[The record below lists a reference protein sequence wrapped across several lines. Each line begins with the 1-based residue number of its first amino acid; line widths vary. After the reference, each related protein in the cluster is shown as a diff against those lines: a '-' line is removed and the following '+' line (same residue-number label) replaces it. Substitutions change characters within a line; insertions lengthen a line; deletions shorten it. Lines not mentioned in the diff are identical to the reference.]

1 MPTLLRQPHF
11 EHWPK
16 LVLLVTVIVMASC
29 TWLLTSNTGLQ
40 WLVATVAQGLPAK
53 FEYHGLQGRLIG
65 PIQLRSLDVQSGGTH
80 IALHD
85 VKLDWHLVDLLQ
97 GRLTVSKLS
106 AAKLSITA
114 PSSNAA
120 MPFPQDL
127 SLPIKLAVSGLHL
140 GELHLIKAGSNS
152 PYFSAREIDAILSSD
167 GKRYE
172 VHQLQVRSNFGQLR
186 ASGVMQSTRPFQL
199 QAQADL
205 SGIDELANIDDQ
217 AHIIAVANGDLS
229 GLDIAAR
236 GEGAGLDGTAQARIA
251 PFSLVPL
258 QSLDMQLS
266 GLDPHAFTA
275 AAPKAKLKLR
285 AELKGSATELLAGK
299 VQLHNDTPTTID
311 QGGLPVLD
319 ASTQL
324 LVTADAM
331 HCDALLIKLPGAGTV
346 IGNLGWQQEKGVADL
361 RVTGLD
367 PSALDGRLRSA
378 HLSGALKLSGNEQAQ
393 HATLNLSDSTLQLS
407 GELIK
412 TGNKLVLQQLR
423 LASAQAEL
431 SGTGELQL
439 DGLQPYSIKGRL
451 QHFDIAAFLP
461 HAPHSE
467 LNASVALSGA
477 LQPQVSAT
485 LDLIIDNSHIARQ
498 ALQGKGHIVYNET
511 GQGSGDV
518 AFKVGDNQLNLN
530 GGYGKAGD
538 VLHLDILAPALA
550 QLGTG
555 YGGALQLHASFAGDL
570 SKPEATLRADL
581 QQLSLPDS
589 YRWENLSVTASLH
602 GEDVEA
608 HLQAGELSD
617 PARILLQSAQVD
629 IHGAVHDH
637 ELQFQALLAGDD
649 KLQLRA
655 KGGWLAPALWQG
667 ALTALET
674 SGRLNARLL
683 HDTPLNITSTHLEM
697 GIANFTVAGG
707 NLSIDTLDWTP
718 KLWRSSGKFSD
729 IGLRMGKL
737 ADGTAP
743 DLTALR
749 LGGAWDVQAG
759 AQLTGDIDVHRERG
773 DLVLPSSPPTALGLE
788 TLRFSA
794 HAVPG
799 KLSAELAVTGT
810 RLGELQAQLHTTQ
823 TPRNGHWQ
831 IPDNAALSGH
841 MHVAATDLS
850 WIGPV
855 VDSELKTGGHFTLD
869 ADLAGNL
876 GAPRLLGKL
885 QGEELSFAWLDQ
897 GVRLEQG
904 RLNASFDRQ
913 TLHLEELIFRA
924 PHDAPPDDTLLT
936 GVPIN
941 SGAGALHATGNID
954 LNGKDSDLE
963 ISAFQVPLTQR
974 KDRWIIASGNGHAR
988 LKDEALSLSGNITTD
1003 AGLIRPV
1010 GGNRPQLSE
1019 DIVLLGRLTPKRQ
1032 NMNISVDAS
1041 LDMGEHFYLRAS
1053 GLEARLVGKLSALQ
1067 SPGLALRVTGA
1078 ISTRDASFDAYGQ
1091 SLSVER
1097 GIVNFNG
1104 PIYDPGLNILAL
1116 RKGLSVE
1123 AGVTVTGT
1131 ALHPVVQLVS
1141 TPTVPDTEKLS
1152 WIVLGRAPDTTGT
1165 DLSLLLAAAE
1175 GVLGSGSTGGVTG
1188 QLKRTMGIDQLTVK
1202 TNTST
1207 TGATTQ
1213 STTTNDPLSNQ
1224 IAVVGKRLSGRAYLS
1239 YEQGVTAA
1247 VGVTKLTYQLSQ
1259 RVNIITQAGFEN
1271 AIDVTYSFR
1280 FE

>member
-1 MPTLLRQPHF
+1 MTVLLRQPRF
-11 EHWPK
+11 QHWPK
-16 LVLLVTVIVMASC
+16 LLLLVTLIVMASC
-29 TWLLTSNTGLQ
+29 TWLLTSSTGLQ
-40 WLVATVAQGLPAK
+40 WLVAAVAQGLPAK
-53 FEYHGLQGRLIG
+53 LEYHGLQGRLIG
-65 PIQLRSLDVQSGGTH
+65 PIQLRSLKVQSGETQV
-80 IALHD
+80 ALHD
-85 VKLDWHLVDLLQ
+85 LQLDWHLVDLLQ
-97 GRLTVSKLS
+97 SRLTVTELR
-106 AAKLSITA
+106 ATDLSITA
-114 PSSNAA
+114 PSSNTAT
-120 MPFPQDL
+120 PLPQDL
-127 SLPIKLAVSGLHL
+127 SLPIALAVSGLHL
-140 GELHLIKAGSNS
+140 GELHLSQTGSSS
-152 PYFSAREIDAILSSD
+152 PYFSARDIDAILSSD
-167 GKRYE
+167 GTRYE
-172 VHQLQVRSNFGQLR
+172 VHQLQVRSEFGQLR
-186 ASGVMQSTRPFQL
+186 ASGVMQSTRPYQL

-205 SGIDELANIDDQ
+205 SGIDELASIDDK
-217 AHIIAVANGDLS
+217 AHLIAVANGDLS
-229 GLDIAAR
+229 GFDIAAR
-236 GEGAGLDGTAQARIA
+236 GEGAGLDGTAQAQIA
-251 PFSLVPL
+251 PLSLVPL
-258 QSLDMQLS
+258 QSLKVQLS
-266 GLDPHAFTA
+266 GLDPHAFA
-275 AAPKAKLKLR
+275 PSAPKAKLRLL
-285 AELKGSATELLAGK
+285 ADLQGSATELLAGK
-299 VQLHNDTPTTID
+299 VRLHNDTPATLD

-319 ASTQL
+319 ASAQL
-324 LVTADAM
+324 HMTVDALR
-331 HCDALLIKLPGAGTV
+331 CDALLIKLPGAASISGK
-346 IGNLGWQQEKGVADL
+346 LGWQLGKGLADL

-367 PSALDGRLRSA
+367 PSALDSRLRAA

-393 HATLNLSDSTLQLS
+393 HATLNLSDTTLQLS
-407 GELIK
+407 GELNM
-412 TGNKLVLQQLR
+412 TGNKLSLQQLR
-423 LASAQAEL
+423 LASGQAEL

-439 DGLQPYSIKGRL
+439 DGLQPYSLNGRL

-477 LQPQVSAT
+477 LQPQVSGT
-485 LDLIIDNSHIARQ
+485 LDLAIDESHIARQ
-498 ALQGKGHIVYNET
+498 AVQGKGHIVFNET
-511 GQGSGDV
+511 GQGSGDL
-518 AFKVGDNQLNLN
+518 AFKVGDNRLNLN

-555 YGGALQLHASFAGDL
+555 YGGALQLHASFAGDPA
-570 SKPEATLRADL
+570 KPDATVRADL

-602 GEDVEA
+602 GEALEA

-617 PARILLQSAQVD
+617 PTRILMQSAQLDVQ
-629 IHGAVHDH
+629 GAVHDH
-637 ELQFQALLAGDD
+637 VLQLEAKLAGDD

-655 KGGWLAPALWQG
+655 KGGWQAPALWQG

-683 HDTPLNITSTHLEM
+683 HDTPLNITRDHIAM
-697 GIANFTVAGG
+697 GVADFSMAGG
-707 NLSIDTLDWTP
+707 NLTLHSLDWTP

-743 DLTALR
+743 ELTALR

-759 AQLTGDIDVHRERG
+759 AQLTGDIDIHRERG

-788 TLRFSA
+788 TLRLSA

-799 KLSAELAVTGT
+799 KLSAELAASGT

-869 ADLAGNL
+869 ADLAGTL
-876 GAPRLLGKL
+876 GAPRLLGRL

-913 TLHLEELIFRA
+913 TLHLEELVFMA

-941 SGAGALHATGNID
+941 NAAGALHATGNID

-974 KDRWIIASGNGHAR
+974 KDRWIIASGSGHAR
-988 LKDEALSLSGNITTD
+988 LKDDALSLSGNITTD

-1019 DIVLLGRLTPKRQ
+1019 DIVLVGRPNPKRQ
-1032 NMNISVDAS
+1032 NMNISVDAT
-1041 LDMGEHFYLRAS
+1041 LDLGEHFYLRAS
-1053 GLEARLVGKLSALQ
+1053 GLEARLVGKLSAQQ
-1067 SPGLALRVTGA
+1067 SPGQALRVTGA

-1116 RKGLSVE
+1116 RKGLTVE

-1131 ALHPVVQLVS
+1131 ALHPVVKLVS

-1175 GVLGSGSTGGVTG
+1175 GVLGSGSSGGVTG

-1202 TNTST
+1202 TNTNT
-1207 TGATTQ
+1207 TGATAQ

-1271 AIDVTYSFR
+1271 AIDVTYSFS

>member
-1 MPTLLRQPHF
+1 MNVLLRQPRF
-11 EHWPK
+11 QHWPK
-16 LVLLVTVIVMASC
+16 LVLLVTVIVMTSC

-40 WLVATVAQGLPAK
+40 WLVAAVAQGLPVK
-53 FEYHGLQGRLIG
+53 LEYQGLQGRLIG
-65 PIQLRSLDVQSGGTH
+65 PLQLQSLKVQSGETH
-80 IALHD
+80 IALQD
-85 VKLDWHLVDLLQ
+85 VQLNWHLVDLLQ

-114 PSSNAA
+114 PSSNTAT
-120 MPFPQDL
+120 PLPQDL

-140 GELHLIKAGSNS
+140 GELNLIKAGSNA

-167 GKRYE
+167 GARYE
-172 VHQLQVRSNFGQLR
+172 VHQLQVRSDFGQLS

-205 SGIDELANIDDQ
+205 SGIDELASFDDQ

-229 GLDIAAR
+229 SLDIAAR
-236 GEGAGLDGTAQARIA
+236 GEGAALDGTAQAHIA

-258 QSLDMQLS
+258 QSLNVQLS
-266 GLDPHAFTA
+266 GLDPHAFA
-275 AAPKAKLKLR
+275 PAAPKAKLKLL

-299 VQLHNDTPTTID
+299 VQLHNDTPATVD

-324 LVTADAM
+324 HVTADALR
-331 HCDALLIKLPGAGTV
+331 CEALLIKLPGAAT
-346 IGNLGWQQEKGVADL
+346 ISGNLGWKLGKGLADL

-367 PSALDGRLRSA
+367 PSALDSRLRSA
-378 HLSGALKLSGNEQAQ
+378 HLSGALKLSGNENAQQASI
-393 HATLNLSDSTLQLS
+393 NLSDTTLQLS
-407 GELIK
+407 GDLQIS
-412 TGNKLVLQQLR
+412 GNKLTLQQLR

-431 SGTGELQL
+431 SGSGELQL
-439 DGLQPYSIKGRL
+439 DGLQSYSLNGRL
-451 QHFDIAAFLP
+451 HHFDIAAFLP

-467 LNASVALSGA
+467 LNATVTLSGA
-477 LQPQVSAT
+477 LQPQASGT
-485 LDLIIDNSHIARQ
+485 LDLTMDNSHIAQQ
-498 ALQGKGHIVYNET
+498 AVQGKGHIVYNDK
-511 GQGSGDV
+511 GQGTGDV
-518 AFKVGDNQLNLN
+518 LFKIGDNQLNLK

-538 VLHLDILAPALA
+538 ILYLDLLAPALS

-555 YGGALQLHASFAGDL
+555 YGGALQFHASFAGNL
-570 SKPEATLRADL
+570 SKPDATLQADL
-581 QQLSLPDS
+581 QQLSLPNS
-589 YRWENLSVTASLH
+589 YHWENLSATASLH
-602 GEDVEA
+602 DEAVEL

-617 PARILLQSAQVD
+617 SARILLQSAQLDV
-629 IHGAVHDH
+629 HGAVHEH
-637 ELQFQALLAGDD
+637 ELQLQAKLAGDD
-649 KLQLRA
+649 KLMLHA
-655 KGGWLAPALWQG
+655 KGDWQTPALWQG

-683 HDTPLNITSTHLEM
+683 HDTPLNITRTHIDM
-697 GIANFTVAGG
+697 GAADFSLAGG
-707 NLSIDTLDWTP
+707 SLSIDTLDWTP

-749 LGGAWDVQAG
+749 LGGAWNVQAG
-759 AQLTGDIDVHRERG
+759 AQLTGDIDIHRERG
-773 DLVLPSSPPTALGLE
+773 DLVLPSSPPTALGLDI
-788 TLRFSA
+788 LRFNA

-799 KLSAELAVTGT
+799 KLSAELVASGT
-810 RLGELQAQLHTTQ
+810 RLGELQAQFNTTQ
-823 TPRNGHWQ
+823 TPRNGRWQ
-831 IPDNAALSGH
+831 IPENAALSGH

-869 ADLAGNL
+869 ADLAGTL

-913 TLHLEELIFRA
+913 TLHLEELVFMA

-954 LNGKDSDLE
+954 LNGTDSDLE

-974 KDRWIIASGNGHAR
+974 KDRWIIVSGSGHAR

-1019 DIVLLGRLTPKRQ
+1019 DIVLVGRPNPKRQ
-1032 NMNISVDAS
+1032 NMNISVDAT
-1041 LDMGEHFYLRAS
+1041 LDLGEHFYLRAS
-1053 GLEARLVGKLSALQ
+1053 GLEARLVGKLSAQQ
-1067 SPGLALRVTGA
+1067 SPGQALRVTGA

-1091 SLSVER
+1091 SLTVER

-1116 RKGLSVE
+1116 RKGLTVE

-1131 ALHPVVQLVS
+1131 ALHPVVKLVS

-1175 GVLGSGSTGGVTG
+1175 GVMGSGSSGGVTG

-1202 TNTST
+1202 TSTST

-1213 STTTNDPLSNQ
+1213 STTANDPLSNQ

-1247 VGVTKLTYQLSQ
+1247 VGVTKLTYKLSQ